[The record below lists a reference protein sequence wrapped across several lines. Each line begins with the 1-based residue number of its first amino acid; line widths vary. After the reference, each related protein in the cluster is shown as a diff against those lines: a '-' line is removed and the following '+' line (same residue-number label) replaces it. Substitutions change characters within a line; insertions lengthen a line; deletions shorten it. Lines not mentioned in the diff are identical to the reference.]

1 MRAVI
6 VTMAA
11 AAFLAGC
18 DGGEHRDLQRELAEL
33 TKDAKG
39 KVDPLPEVKTF
50 TAFNYAAFDV
60 PDPFGPEKIKM
71 TVNPPT
77 GAANELDE
85 VARKQEART
94 KEPLEA
100 FPLETLKMV
109 GTLNQLK
116 QTWALVRA
124 DQGIYRVRVGNYLG
138 QNFGVITKVQENQ
151 IVLKELIQDGTGW
164 AERESTLLLQEAEAK
179 K

>member
-1 MRAVI
+1 MRAAI
-6 VTMAA
+6 VTVVAA
-11 AAFLAGC
+11 LALTACEGT
-18 DGGEHRDLQRELAEL
+18 EHSDLQRELAEL

-39 KVDPLPEVKTF
+39 KVDPLPEVKKFESF
-50 TAFNYAAFDV
+50 TYAAFEI
-60 PDPFGPEKIKM
+60 PDPFGPEKIRM

-77 GAANELDE
+77 GSSGELDK
-85 VARKQEART
+85 VAAAQEARP

-109 GTLNQLK
+109 GTLAREK
-116 QTWALVRA
+116 QTWGLVKA
-124 DQGIYRVRVGNYLG
+124 DQRIYRVRVGNYLG
-138 QNFGVITKVQENQ
+138 QNFGVITNVSQNQ

-164 AERESTLLLQEAEAK
+164 GERESTLLLQEAEAK